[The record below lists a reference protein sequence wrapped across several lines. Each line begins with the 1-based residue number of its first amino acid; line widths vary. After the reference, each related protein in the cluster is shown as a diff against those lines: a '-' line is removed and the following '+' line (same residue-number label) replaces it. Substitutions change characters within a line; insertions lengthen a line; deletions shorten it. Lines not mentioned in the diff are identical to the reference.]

1 MGYKSNTKKS
11 FLLILLYLT
20 IATFSIKIMI
30 GMTAVFEEFAV
41 SDLVNKGAN
50 LFYIAIIGIWLAYHK
65 LDKSSLGLGTMQF
78 LLVFI
83 FLDFFVKSFNG
94 SSTQETLYREIPL
107 FLSIFTYIVAYN
119 LYLRY
124 PYEKSLLS
132 YAAIGITIVLCVEYL
147 ILSNGL
153 RVTFNHSSLR
163 LGIAYVPLIF
173 TPLLLF
179 NDKNKLKWACFLIIA
194 YILIDSG
201 KRGGLVAVIA
211 GLLLYLSYSSS
222 TIKKSKKIRIT
233 IIVSLVLIVF
243 GNAIFE
249 YLSNSEMYERLLNG
263 SEDSDYSSGRVG
275 IYKEV
280 LSKYW
285 DSGLSGLFFGHG
297 LGSVQN
303 FTKQGFTAHN
313 DFIEALFDF
322 GLIGFISYLIFYWS
336 FIRQIVRINYK
347 QIKGVYV
354 YTFTLM
360 FLLSIFS
367 QIFIYQYLCLF
378 TFVLGAL
385 SGTHCQVEQRINKK
399 RRMK

>member
-1 MGYKSNTKKS
+1 MSYKSNTKAS
-11 FLLILLYLT
+11 FLLLLLYLT
-20 IATFSIKIMI
+20 IAAFSMKIMI
-30 GMTAVFEEFAV
+30 GMSVVFEEFAV
-41 SDLVNKGAN
+41 PDLLNRCAN
-50 LFYIAIIGIWLAYHK
+50 LFYIVIIGMWLDYHK
-65 LDKSSLGLGTMQF
+65 LDRSSLGLGTMQF

-83 FLDFFVKSFNG
+83 FLDFFVNSFNG
-94 SSTQETLYREIPL
+94 ISIQETLYREIPL

-132 YAAIGITIVLCVEYL
+132 YAVIGITIVLCVNYL

-163 LGIAYVPLIF
+163 LGIAYIPLIF

-201 KRGGLVAVIA
+201 KRGGMVAVIA

-222 TIKKSKKIRIT
+222 TIKNSKKIRIT
-233 IIVSLVLIVF
+233 IIVSLVLIIF

-275 IYKEV
+275 LYKEV

-285 DSGLSGLFFGHG
+285 DSEPFGLLFGHG
-297 LGSVQN
+297 LSSVQN
-303 FTKQGFTAHN
+303 FTKQGLTAHN

-336 FIRQIVRINYK
+336 YIRQIVRINYK

-354 YTFTLM
+354 YTFTLI

-385 SGTHCQVEQRINKK
+385 SGTHWQVEQRINKK